1 MVRRRRKK
9 KAGFV
14 DVVIRSSWKEVL
26 FYASFILFCQF
37 LIVPVLNNPILNKLN
52 ASFTPFGLVV
62 IGILI
67 LTSIAKFFMRKKP
80 VQVKLEQN
88 TETPF
93 AITTLSETLQRPT
106 SWSLKVIQE
115 VEWKRFED
123 LAAAYYLEKGILAR
137 ATSLGADGGID
148 IKLYQDNTNNPT
160 SLIQCKAWN
169 SKQIGVKEVR
179 EFLGV
184 LTDEKISK
192 GFFMSTGKFTE
203 DAKRIAKSNKINLIT
218 GEMFLSMILRLNEAS
233 QRKLL
238 KLATAGDYKTPS
250 CSACGIKMVKRSS
263 KRGEFW
269 GCKNYPRC
277 RQKLFIKKSI

>member
-1 MVRRRRKK
+1 MARRRRKK

-26 FYASFILFCQF
+26 FYASFILICQF

-52 ASFTPFGLVV
+52 TSFTPFGLVV

-67 LTSIAKFFMRKKP
+67 LTSIAKFFMLKKP
-80 VQVKLEQN
+80 VQAKLEQD

-115 VEWKRFED
+115 IEWKRFED

-137 ATSLGADGGID
+137 TTSLGADGGID

-184 LTDEKISK
+184 LTHEKISK

-203 DAKRIAKSNKINLIT
+203 DAKRIAKSNKVNLIT

-250 CSACGIKMVKRSS
+250 CSACGLKMVKRSS